1 MDMDKFT
8 KYAIYFLIGIIGY
21 YLLFNNE
28 MVEGFKSDSPE
39 AYQFTV
45 DASTPVDKVNVTLN
59 IKTSPAD
66 PKPSFN
72 NYVAPDTFTKYNFC
86 QKLLNSINSDI
97 QVVPGEDNPSIFYTG
112 TDTNFT
118 YVMLNYTNPVTDTTQ
133 QHSFSIQVKSYS
145 KMMSDGTTISI
156 TIGDLTINF
165 LGTTDPSSEPI
176 GTGPFKIEVSNAQT
190 ASNLS
195 DAINKNHAFMADI
208 PASFATASATGDLVT
223 VIADVGSDDLNI
235 QATGVGAV
243 EITDV
248 SGGTPPAAA
257 EGVYI
262 LKYPKS
268 LETHTDTNAPAPA
281 EAVLNNIEIYKIENI
296 INTTPANSATI
307 TVKGPTS
314 FVATR
319 KTELKIVAG
328 EDTNLVCGTG
338 TCKNNGSCTEDKN
351 NANGF
356 KCACVNGYTG
366 QICDIPAP
374 APANPNPNPIIT
386 KCIKSHPCDEFGFVS
401 NASKTCA
408 GTICTNDECCT
419 DTDWELYGGIFC
431 CCVFLI
437 AFIVGILY
445 LFSSR
450 SSHKRGHKIY
460 KDVLEK
466 TQGTP

>member
-133 QHSFSIQVKSYS
+133 QHSVSILVNSYAR
-145 KMMSDGTTISI
+145 MMSDETTISI
-156 TIGDLTINF
+156 TIGDLTIDF
-165 LGTTDPSSEPI
+165 HGSTDPSSAPHA
-176 GTGPFKIEVSNAQT
+176 TGPFKIEVSNAQT

-195 DAINKNHAFMADI
+195 DAINDNHAFMVGEGYG
-208 PASFATASATGDLVT
+208 FATASATGDLVT
-223 VIADVGSDDLNI
+223 VIADVGSDDLKVT
-235 QATGVGAV
+235 ATGVGAV

-262 LKYPKS
+262 LKYPTIFEPDIEPPPDQIDK
-268 LETHTDTNAPAPA
+268 
-281 EAVLNNIEIYKIENI
+281 IEIYKIENI
-296 INTTPANSATI
+296 INTTPDNSATI
-307 TVKGPTS
+307 TVKRPSG
-314 FVATR
+314 FVANTR
-319 KTELKIVAG
+319 KTELKKVAG
-328 EDTNLVCGTG
+328 EDTNLVCGAG

-374 APANPNPNPIIT
+374 APANPNPNPNPIIT